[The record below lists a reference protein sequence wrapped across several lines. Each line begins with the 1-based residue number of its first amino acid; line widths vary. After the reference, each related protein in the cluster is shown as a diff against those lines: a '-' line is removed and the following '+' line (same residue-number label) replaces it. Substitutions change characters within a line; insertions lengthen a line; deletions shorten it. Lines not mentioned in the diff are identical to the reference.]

1 MYDKILFKLSAYAE
15 IHRAI
20 NLIMGNILTKLLELS
35 PLIGVMALM
44 ISLGLG
50 LTIKDLTYALTRPKS
65 MAVGLIGQLIM
76 APVVAFII
84 CMIFSLPPYIA
95 VGLMIISA
103 CPGGAT
109 SNAFTVMARG
119 DVALSVSLSAISSL
133 VIFFTLPLIVNL
145 SVEYFLDGEG
155 AVKLSFLDSAV
166 RIFTTT
172 ALPIAIGMI
181 MHRFV
186 PSMSK
191 PLEKPLYYLGFALL
205 LLPAFSFFAEF
216 GPMLKSGGALA
227 ACSAILLNVSMMVLT
242 YGVAA
247 MLGLSGQLR
256 RTLSLEVGIQNF
268 GLVLVIIVTFIGD
281 MRMILPALLYLP
293 SMFITATIVG
303 RMGRNE
309 KESNNALPAS
319 A

>member
-1 MYDKILFKLSAYAE
+1 
-15 IHRAI
+15 
-20 NLIMGNILTKLLELS
+20 MGNFLDKLLELA
-35 PLIGVMALM
+35 PIIGVGALM

-50 LTIKDLTYALTRPKS
+50 LTIKDLAYALTRPKS
-65 MAVGLIGQLIM
+65 MAIGLVGQLIM
-76 APVVAFII
+76 APVVAFLI
-84 CMIFSLPPYIA
+84 CIIFSLPPYIA

-145 SVEYFLDGEG
+145 SVEYFLDSQT
-155 AVKLSFLDSAV
+155 AVKLSFRDSAI

-181 MHRFV
+181 MNRYV
-186 PSMSK
+186 PGLSK

-205 LLPAFSFFAEF
+205 LVPAIAFFKDF
-216 GPMLKSGGALA
+216 GPMLKTGGALA
-227 ACSAILLNVSMMVLT
+227 ASSAILLNVAMMTLT
-242 YGVAA
+242 YGVSA
-247 MLGLSGQLR
+247 MMGLSGQLR

-309 KESNNALPAS
+309 RQSNS
-319 A
+319 AN

>member
-1 MYDKILFKLSAYAE
+1 
-15 IHRAI
+15 
-20 NLIMGNILTKLLELS
+20 MGNILTKILELS
-35 PLIGVMALM
+35 PLVGVMSLM

-50 LTIKDLTYALTRPKS
+50 LTIKDLTYALTRPLS
-65 MAVGLIGQLIM
+65 MTIGLVGQLIM
-76 APVVAFII
+76 APVVAFLI
-84 CMIFSLPPYIA
+84 CIIFSLPPYIA

-119 DVALSVSLSAISSL
+119 DIALSVSLSAISSL

-145 SVEYFLDGEG
+145 SVGHFLDGQT
-155 AVKLSFLDSAV
+155 AVKLSFLDSAI

-172 ALPIAIGMI
+172 ALPIAIGMLLC
-181 MHRFV
+181 RYV
-186 PSMSK
+186 PGISK
-191 PLEKPLYYLGFALL
+191 ILEKPLYYLGFALL
-205 LLPAFSFFAEF
+205 MVPAFSFFAEF

-227 ACSAILLNVSMMVLT
+227 ACSAILLNVAMMSLT

-247 MLGLSGQLR
+247 LFGLSGQLR

-268 GLVLVIIVTFIGD
+268 GLVLVIIVSFIGD

-293 SMFITATIVG
+293 SMFITATIVS

-309 KESNNALPAS
+309 NESNSAS
-319 A
+319 KS

>member
-1 MYDKILFKLSAYAE
+1 
-15 IHRAI
+15 
-20 NLIMGNILTKLLELS
+20 MGNILTKILELS
-35 PLIGVMALM
+35 PLVGVMSLM

-50 LTIKDLTYALTRPKS
+50 LTIKDLTYALTRPLS
-65 MAVGLIGQLIM
+65 MTIGLVGQLIM
-76 APVVAFII
+76 APVVAFLI
-84 CMIFSLPPYIA
+84 CIIFSLPPYIA

-119 DVALSVSLSAISSL
+119 DIALSVSLSAISSL

-145 SVEYFLDGEG
+145 SVGHFLDGQS

-172 ALPIAIGMI
+172 ALPIAIGMLLC
-181 MHRFV
+181 RYV
-186 PSMSK
+186 PGISK
-191 PLEKPLYYLGFALL
+191 ILEKPLYYLGFALL
-205 LLPAFSFFAEF
+205 MVPAFSFFAEF

-227 ACSAILLNVSMMVLT
+227 ACSAILLNVAMMSLT
-242 YGVAA
+242 YWIAA
-247 MLGLSGQLR
+247 LFGLSGQLR

-268 GLVLVIIVTFIGD
+268 GLVLVIIVSFIGD

-293 SMFITATIVG
+293 SMFITATIVS

-309 KESNNALPAS
+309 KESNS
-319 A
+319 V